1 LNIKH
6 TILLVQVVEAAADF
20 VEVGH
25 GHVGDVGHVPGD
37 KGIGVQLVVA
47 GGQEVQLARA
57 RQLAAEVGNAGVGH
71 RQTMAVARN
80 NKKIKVVIHCKVV

>member
-1 LNIKH
+1 MTVNFIHFRKELRTKYAKSEGITVIKQ

-37 KGIGVQLVVA
+37 EGVGVQLMVIGV
-47 GGQEVQLARA
+47 QEVQLARA
-57 RQLAAEVGNAGVGH
+57 RQLAAEVGDVGVRH
-71 RQTMAVARN
+71 
-80 NKKIKVVIHCKVV
+80 